1 MKKLIYYIVTAITLL
16 AVPLQAGPFLDLET
30 GPVFTGMNDVKIPG
44 NYGTQF
50 SMPGVLGNEPW
61 YFIRAKVGWTIK
73 ERHSLY
79 FLAAP
84 LKIDY
89 EGTSSRYIL
98 FKNRIFYPY
107 VPITGT
113 FKFNSWRLTYRYDIV
128 KNEIIE
134 FGIGLTL
141 KIRDAYI
148 RLDSMNFRTTRTDLG
163 FVPLI
168 AIRLQWMFVPKFSFL
183 LDADWLVG
191 PQGRAEDIL
200 FAFQYHINKNVLVK
214 VGYRI
219 LEGGADNTKVYT
231 FSLFHYAVFGTT
243 VMF

>member
-1 MKKLIYYIVTAITLL
+1 MKHLLYTALALTLL
-16 AVPLQAGPFLDLET
+16 ALPLQAGPFLDLET
-30 GPVFTGMNDVKIPG
+30 GPVFTGLNDVRING
-44 NYGTQF
+44 RYGTRF
-50 SMPGVLGNEPW
+50 SMPGTLGNNPW
-61 YFIRAKVGWTIK
+61 YFIRARVGWTIQD
-73 ERHSLY
+73 RHNIY

-89 EGTSSRYIL
+89 EGKSDRFLL
-98 FKNRIFYPY
+98 FRNTLYFPMTPMRA
-107 VPITGT
+107 T

-128 KNEIIE
+128 KNDKLE
-134 FGIGLTL
+134 FGIGLTG

-148 RLDSMNFRTTRTDLG
+148 RVDSLNVRTTRPDLG

-168 AIRLQWMFVPKFSFL
+168 TIRLQWMFAPQFSFL

-214 VGYRI
+214 AGYRI
-219 LEGGADNTKVYT
+219 LEGGADNARVYT
-231 FSLFHYAVFGTT
+231 FSLFHYGVFGVTA
-243 VMF
+243 MF